1 MRSTTRR
8 AVSALALT
16 ATALL
21 SACTP
26 TTTVDDPGTV
36 GVHRGATWL
45 IAQFDPTT
53 HLIPSAYVPGA
64 SDVAAS
70 TYAVTSLR
78 IAGMGSD
85 TASAALSALSVGVDA
100 AVKDSGG
107 NDVPGTLAR
116 LILAVRSQ
124 GQDPRTF
131 GGVDLVARLEAT
143 LQTTGANAGRF
154 GVQDASYDGAFRQ
167 GLALSALS
175 LSNPTSATVA
185 PAVAWLKA
193 QQCAD
198 GSWSPDRS
206 DLGTPCA
213 FNATLYTGP
222 DTNSTAMAELGLH
235 AVGAVPIVDPTT
247 WLTSIRKADG
257 GWAFD
262 DSPYSSTDPDSTGLV
277 IASLRALGV
286 APDGAALAALLGFQ
300 LGASSPAAQQGA
312 FFYPYGT
319 PTPNLVAT
327 NDAILGLATQVWPAV
342 LVG

>member
-8 AVSALALT
+8 AVVALALT
-16 ATALL
+16 ATVLL

-26 TTTVDDPGTV
+26 TTTVDDPGTA
-36 GVHRGATWL
+36 GIHRGASWL
-45 IAQFDPTT
+45 ITQFDPTT

-70 TYAVTSLR
+70 TYAITSLR

-85 TASAALSALSVGVDA
+85 TASAALAALSVGVDA
-100 AVKDSGG
+100 ALKDTSG
-107 NDVPGTLAR
+107 NDVPGTVAR

-124 GQDPRTF
+124 GQDPRAF

-143 LQTTGANAGRF
+143 LQTTGADAGRF

-167 GLALSALS
+167 GLSLAALSV
-175 LSNPTSATVA
+175 SNPTSATVA

-198 GSWSPDRS
+198 GSWMPSRS
-206 DLGTPCA
+206 DLSVPCA
-213 FNATLYTGP
+213 FNATLYIGP

-235 AVGAVPIVDPTT
+235 AVGAVPIVDPTA

-262 DSPYSSTDPDSTGLV
+262 ASTSSSTDPDSTGLV
-277 IASLRALGV
+277 IAALRALGI
-286 APDGAALAALLGFQ
+286 APDSAAVTALLGFQ
-300 LGASSPAAQQGA
+300 LDSSYPAAQQGA

-327 NDAILGLATQVWPAV
+327 NDAILGLTTQVWPAV
-342 LVG
+342 LVS